1 MSVLLLKND
10 HYEVTYEEMNSPNV
24 TVVFSSGGALALA
37 QPVEEFKKTISRFN
51 SSYIFVRSK
60 KLDWYN
66 NPDSIKT
73 MRFVSNFCNKFE
85 KIFATGESLGGSG
98 AVLFS
103 KYCKKIFRIL
113 VFSPQYSAL
122 PPFCHWNG
130 PLGGIIGTIDK
141 YVFPDFSISSAKNKT
156 VMLFPT
162 TSYEDN
168 LHARFFKAEGFD
180 VVYIKTTHH
189 DLARHLKKGYDIDY
203 LHVCMTMFYDE
214 YFRFCQESFYTT
226 LHQISSKLDKV
237 FTKWIGNETYSY
249 NVFIEP
255 SSFVRILDV
264 QATDQSSIINEHN
277 ENSTTKESMK
287 LLFGNL
293 KMSENIH
300 TKKENY
306 PWWLVELKEITEIK
320 EIRIFNT
327 CDIEEKCRKFDDFSI
342 LKSLDGNCWAEVY
355 RHRSSNYIG
364 GEYGEPFLYDNPIE
378 CKFLKIQLNK
388 CDNLTLSKIELYK

>member
-130 PLGGIIGTIDK
+130 PLGG
-141 YVFPDFSISSAKNKT
+141 
-156 VMLFPT
+156 
-162 TSYEDN
+162 
-168 LHARFFKAEGFD
+168 
-180 VVYIKTTHH
+180 
-189 DLARHLKKGYDIDY
+189 DY
-203 LHVCMTMFYDE
+203 
-214 YFRFCQESFYTT
+214 R
-226 LHQISSKLDKV
+226 
-237 FTKWIGNETYSY
+237 
-249 NVFIEP
+249 
-255 SSFVRILDV
+255 
-264 QATDQSSIINEHN
+264 
-277 ENSTTKESMK
+277 
-287 LLFGNL
+287 
-293 KMSENIH
+293 
-300 TKKENY
+300 NY
-306 PWWLVELKEITEIK
+306 
-320 EIRIFNT
+320 
-327 CDIEEKCRKFDDFSI
+327 
-342 LKSLDGNCWAEVY
+342 
-355 RHRSSNYIG
+355 
-364 GEYGEPFLYDNPIE
+364 
-378 CKFLKIQLNK
+378 
-388 CDNLTLSKIELYK
+388 